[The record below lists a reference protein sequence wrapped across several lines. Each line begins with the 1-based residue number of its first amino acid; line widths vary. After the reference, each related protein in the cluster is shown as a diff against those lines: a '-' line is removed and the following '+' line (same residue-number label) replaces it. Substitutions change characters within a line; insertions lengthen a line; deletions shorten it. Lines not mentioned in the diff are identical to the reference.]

1 ELHASVQQLRKEQI
15 LDTYRFTRRGLAG
28 VFTVEANSM
37 EHARSLA
44 EKFFKAVLSDATWN
58 KIIHVESCVG
68 CGAIRRRSR
77 AHAQREREALR
88 TAATFIQSRSG
99 PKVRSASPAFR
110 VGMCATN
117 CYPEL
122 WYASIWSERFP
133 RIISSGRCIPR
144 DGRS

>member
-1 ELHASVQQLRKEQI
+1 LELHASVQQLRKEQI

-68 CGAIRRRSR
+68 CEDIPEPSEEEV
-77 AHAQREREALR
+77 ERML
-88 TAATFIQSRSG
+88 
-99 PKVRSASPAFR
+99 SA
-110 VGMCATN
+110 N
-117 CYPEL
+117 EKH
-122 WYASIWSERFP
+122 
-133 RIISSGRCIPR
+133 
-144 DGRS
+144 